1 MRAYSRKKS
10 IYTRPRL
17 RQRLKKQIL
26 NSDRYGKRGQWNAR
40 RSQLLAKEYRAA
52 GGGYRNQGRTTEQRS
67 LSQWTN
73 GDCQQAYAATIRV
86 KRQGM
91 KDGQQFIAN
100 APKAKQAAKKY
111 LD

>member
-26 NSDRYGKRGQWNAR
+26 NSDRYGTRGQWNAR

-67 LSQWTN
+67 PIQCTKQDWQTASGKPSLKT
-73 GDCQQAYAATIRV
+73 GKVYL
-86 KRQGM
+86 
-91 KDGQQFIAN
+91 
-100 APKAKQAAKKY
+100 PKAVIDRLSPQACAS
-111 LD
+111 

>member
-52 GGGYRNQGRTTEQRS
+52 GRGYRNQRKLMFTPFAQKIVVKGVSCQEPEVITVKLDL
-67 LSQWTN
+67 LSPVSSHYR
-73 GDCQQAYAATIRV
+73 YASEV
-86 KRQGM
+86 
-91 KDGQQFIAN
+91 D
-100 APKAKQAAKKY
+100 
-111 LD
+111 D

>member
-1 MRAYSRKKS
+1 MELLPNGCLSEIHPSSS
-10 IYTRPRL
+10 IASLVSYFPTPL
-17 RQRLKKQIL
+17 
-26 NSDRYGKRGQWNAR
+26 
-40 RSQLLAKEYRAA
+40 LLAKEYRAA

-67 LSQWTN
+67 LIQWTN

-91 KDGQQFIAN
+91 KDGQQFIPN